1 MALTVVVAGRTA
13 PNRSVRFGGEHASI
27 DARGRHDVG
36 RLDVRAPDDVRVGPE
51 RSVRETAQVLGI
63 GGEPDRALATV
74 DIGRWF
80 GVEPQDVPGDELEA
94 WFTDPDSRP
103 HGGETITEFVN
114 RIVSATRGFD
124 GLVVVASPV
133 AQALA
138 AGSPDAYFQVPIR
151 PGSVFTTT
159 TARPAGLSDRRA
171 AASRG

>member
-13 PNRSVRFGGEHASI
+13 PNRAVRFGGEHTPI
-27 DARGRHDVG
+27 DARGLRDVE
-36 RLDVRAPDDVRVGPE
+36 RLDVALVDNVRVGPE
-51 RSVRETAQVLGI
+51 TSVRETAQVLGI
-63 GGEPDRALATV
+63 GVEPDLSLATV
-74 DIGRWF
+74 DLGRWF
-80 GVEPQDVPGDELEA
+80 GLEPQDVPVDELEA

-138 AGSPDAYFQVPIR
+138 ADSPGEYFQVSIR
-151 PGSVFTTT
+151 PGSVFTTA
-159 TARPAGLSDRRA
+159 TARPAGPSDRDA